1 MCQLDIKYGW
11 KIPVDELN
19 QRQIKRV
26 PGKIKWTPKYVFIFM
41 ILRRVDL
48 FCSLINKTIQVSNY
62 QSLGNTE
69 KESYTRIQSLTSKNI
84 VMKTPN
90 NVAKIVDVVA
100 KHVSNTS
107 KIWRRF
113 YDVVFSITSSPHLVP
128 FCQTLSHISFGSFKS
143 RKFQVIWKFELHV
156 SKFESTSFTSI
167 IYL

>member
-1 MCQLDIKYGW
+1 
-11 KIPVDELN
+11 
-19 QRQIKRV
+19 
-26 PGKIKWTPKYVFIFM
+26 M

-62 QSLGNTE
+62 QSPGNTE
-69 KESYTRIQSLTSKNI
+69 KESYTRIQSLASKNI

-128 FCQTLSHISFGSFKS
+128 FCQTLSHICIF
-143 RKFQVIWKFELHV
+143 KFQRTVSITEYSHEKRVICL
-156 SKFESTSFTSI
+156 
-167 IYL
+167 

>member
-1 MCQLDIKYGW
+1 M
-11 KIPVDELN
+11 DELN

-69 KESYTRIQSLTSKNI
+69 KESYTKIQSLASKNI

-100 KHVSNTS
+100 KHVSNT
-107 KIWRRF
+107 
-113 YDVVFSITSSPHLVP
+113 
-128 FCQTLSHISFGSFKS
+128 
-143 RKFQVIWKFELHV
+143 
-156 SKFESTSFTSI
+156 
-167 IYL
+167 